1 MSLGNT
7 FLNLNLSKLDQADMG
22 DAVTN
27 RKESSA
33 NLMQPRVSV
42 LKTQTRFL
50 PPTYLNKIS
59 NSSISLYFIFSDQNL
74 CKITVTLATELL
86 PF

>member
-1 MSLGNT
+1 
-7 FLNLNLSKLDQADMG
+7 MG

-27 RKESSA
+27 RGESPA

-42 LKTQTRFL
+42 LKTQTLFL
-50 PPTYLNKIS
+50 PPTNLNKIP
-59 NSSISLYFIFSDQNL
+59 NSSISLYLFIYFFSDQNL
-74 CKITVTLATELL
+74 CKISVTLAAEML

>member
-42 LKTQTRFL
+42 LKTQTCFL
-50 PPTYLNKIS
+50 PPTYLNKFLIAPS
-59 NSSISLYFIFSDQNL
+59 AFILFFSDQNL
-74 CKITVTLATELL
+74 CKIAATLATEML